1 MLIIQDNTQTKIK
14 FDGES
19 SQLRDKINQYLY
31 DNMAVDVQGAKFSPS
46 FKRGYWDGQKH
57 FYEVET
63 QEFPTG
69 LTTEVLEY
77 LDKVKFKWEFTYEL
91 VDNRPDRFITM
102 EDIPDDITLYK
113 HGEII
118 HLRDYQMAAVN
129 GVFKS
134 GQGGIVN
141 QATGSGKSSVGAA
154 IIQTALPKLQRGE
167 RILFF
172 TNNKEIFNQNIENLK
187 DALHIDVGYLGGGKK
202 KLAQVMVVMIPT
214 ANSYLKID
222 PESGISLSP
231 KEQQVKKMVKTYKP
245 KFLDAV
251 NPYQALVS
259 FVNLFKPI
267 KKVDIKTKEILEDIR
282 DSCGSN
288 KDVEKVF
295 KDYEYQY
302 NQIINKKAGD
312 LVKKKKFITDLLDS
326 ATIFIADE
334 CLTGDTIIQMEDGST
349 KPIKDIQVGDDLYLG
364 GKVTD
369 LKQTTS
375 KYMTIHYGEN
385 QTISGSLTH
394 PMLVKNGVNGTATF
408 KIMADIKVGDY
419 FLAPTAN
426 SRASRTNEITSLNG
440 NFDTQLV
447 TDITYH
453 DEDVILYDMTTTT
466 HLFVANN
473 VISHNCH
480 HSKADTWY
488 TTLLACHNAIYKVGL
503 TGSIDKSDPV
513 TVTRLK
519 GVFGSIVKKVSSK
532 ELIDRG
538 LLAKPQIL
546 MIPVTEPKSV
556 AGEKKWFDVYKHGI
570 VENDYRNKIIGAL
583 AKKWYD
589 QGKTTL
595 IIISQIDHSERI
607 SKYLDAFQVPHEVIN
622 GTQDD
627 ESRKQELDNVKEGTN
642 RVLIATSVLDE
653 GVDISN
659 IDTLILAAGGKSVR
673 QVIQRVGRVLR
684 KKYNKENKALIVD
697 FIDKQNRYLFKHSQ
711 ARQKIYE
718 EEEFDVK
725 VVGVGAGD

>member
-1 MLIIQDNTQTKIK
+1 MLIIQDNTETKIK
-14 FDGES
+14 YNNES
-19 SQLRDKINQYLY
+19 AQLIDKINQYLY
-31 DNMAVDVQGAKFSPS
+31 QNMAVDVQGAKFSPS

-63 QEFPTG
+63 QTFPTG
-69 LTTEVLEY
+69 LTSEVLEY
-77 LDKVKFKWEFTYEL
+77 LDKVKFNWEFNYE
-91 VDNRPDRFITM
+91 VIDNRPDRFITD
-102 EDIPDDITLYK
+102 EDIDDDITLYK
-113 HGEII
+113 RGEII

-172 TNNKEIFNQNIENLK
+172 TNNKEIFNQNIENLQ
-187 DALHIDVGYLGGGKK
+187 DALHIDIGYLGGGKK
-202 KLAQVMVVMIPT
+202 KISQVMVVMIPT

-222 PESGISLSP
+222 PEAGLTLSP
-231 KEQQVKKMVKTYKP
+231 KEQQIKKMVKIYKP

-251 NPYQALVS
+251 NPYQSLVS
-259 FVNLFKPI
+259 FVNLYKPI
-267 KKVDIKTKEILEDIR
+267 KKVDYKTKEILEDIR

-288 KDVEKVF
+288 KDVIRAF
-295 KDYEYQY
+295 NDYEEQY
-302 NQIINKKAGD
+302 NQIINKKSGD

-326 ATIFIADE
+326 AVLFIADE
-334 CLTGDTIIQMEDGST
+334 CLTPDTQITMLDKTT
-349 KPIKDIQVGDDLYLG
+349 KPISEIQVGDELYLG
-364 GKVTD
+364 GKVKD
-369 LKQTTS
+369 LKKVTS
-375 KYMTIHYGEN
+375 NYVTLHYGDQD

-394 PMLVKNGVNGTATF
+394 PLMTKNGVNRTATF
-408 KIMADIKVGDY
+408 KVMSEIKVGDY
-419 FLAPTAN
+419 LFVPTAN
-426 SRASRTNEITSLNG
+426 ASAEPSDDVPILKGGYKQVKVTNI
-440 NFDTQLV
+440 D
-447 TDITYH
+447 YH
-453 DEDVILYDMTTTT
+453 DETQELYDIETET
-466 HLFVANN
+466 HVFVANGI
-473 VISHNCH
+473 VSHNCH

-546 MIPVTEPKSV
+546 MVPITEPKSV
-556 AGEKKWFDVYKHGI
+556 AVEKKWFDVYKQGI
-570 VENDYRNKIIGAL
+570 VENDYRNKIIASL
-583 AKKWYD
+583 ARKWYST
-589 QGKTTL
+589 GKTTL
-595 IIISQIDHSERI
+595 IIISQIDHSDRLSAE
-607 SKYLDAFQVPHEVIN
+607 LDALQVPHEVIN

-627 ESRKQELDNVKEGTN
+627 TSRKQELDNVKAGHN

-697 FIDKQNRYLFKHSQ
+697 FIDRQNRYLLQHSK
-711 ARQKIYE
+711 AREKIYRE
-718 EEEFDVK
+718 EQFDIK
-725 VVGVGAGD
+725 VVGE